1 MNIGDHVL
9 YVDALSR
16 SRHALVTAVWAGRSH
31 YSPTTPEPGLNL
43 VLVANDEAK
52 DDPYGRQIERET
64 SVVHVSNQPA
74 PGAYWCRESEYDA
87 DRDVKLRIENH

>member
-1 MNIGDHVL
+1 MKIGDHVL

-16 SRHALVTAVWAGRSH
+16 PRQA
-31 YSPTTPEPGLNL
+31 PGLNL
-43 VLVANDEAK
+43 VLVSNDEAK

-74 PGAYWCRESEYDA
+74 PGAYWCREHEYDA
-87 DRDVKLRIENH
+87 DRDVTLRIANP

>member
-1 MNIGDHVL
+1 MKIGDHVL

-16 SRHALVTAVWAGRSH
+16 PRQALVTAVWPQYAT
-31 YSPTTPEPGLNL
+31 PTGPAPGLNL
-43 VLVANDEAK
+43 VLVSNDEAK

-74 PGAYWCRESEYDA
+74 PGAYWCREHEYDA
-87 DRDVKLRIENH
+87 DRDVTLRIANP

>member
-1 MNIGDHVL
+1 MKIGDHVL

-16 SRHALVTAVWAGRSH
+16 PRHALVTAGWNQPG
-31 YSPTTPEPGLNL
+31 YTPTTPEPGLNL
-43 VLVANDEAK
+43 VLVSHDEAK

-74 PGAYWCRESEYDA
+74 PGAYWCREHEYDA
-87 DRDVKLRIENH
+87 DRDVTLRIANP